1 MVFLFAIRSLT
12 AFFMLTVVSLVVI
25 LCKRRTLKW
34 IASWLLVVGGT
45 AFIGPYGETLTAAP
59 DGREAAI
66 AGEIDLQHLADYHAK
81 FPVLEDADA
90 FKTL

>member
-1 MVFLFAIRSLT
+1 MIKHLLLSL
-12 AFFMLTVVSLVVI
+12 A
-25 LCKRRTLKW
+25 
-34 IASWLLVVGGT
+34 
-45 AFIGPYGETLTAAP
+45 AAP